1 MNRLLSLMITVM
13 VLVMGIGLSSIIY
26 SVPMFV
32 KYIILA
38 CSMVFFYTAVL
49 KILEDENAA
58 KKNNGDKQHTNN
70 DL

>member
-38 CSMVFFYTAVL
+38 CSMVFFYTEIGRAHV
-49 KILEDENAA
+49 
-58 KKNNGDKQHTNN
+58 
-70 DL
+70 